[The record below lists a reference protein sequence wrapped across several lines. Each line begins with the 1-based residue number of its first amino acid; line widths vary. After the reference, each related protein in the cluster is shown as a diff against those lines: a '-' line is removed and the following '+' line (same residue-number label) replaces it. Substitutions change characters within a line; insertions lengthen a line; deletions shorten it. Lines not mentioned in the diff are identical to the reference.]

1 MSQKFEKL
9 QATLKKQAGELRFYD
24 YEDFDIEVEGGGDC
38 QRNSRY
44 LTCLNLIRLEI
55 QGPT

>member
-24 YEDFDIEVEGGGDC
+24 YEDFDIEVEGGDC

-44 LTCLNLIRLEI
+44 LTCPNLIRLEI